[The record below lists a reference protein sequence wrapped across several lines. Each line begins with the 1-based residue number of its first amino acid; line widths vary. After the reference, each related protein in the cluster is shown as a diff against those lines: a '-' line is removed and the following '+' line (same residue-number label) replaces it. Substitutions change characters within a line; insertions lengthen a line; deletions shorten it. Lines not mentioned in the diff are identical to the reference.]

1 MKKKEFNNIIKEIE
15 NNINKI
21 LDIKNE
27 INECIN
33 NIKLIHENSSIY
45 ENDNK
50 NNYKYYSIECLKVI
64 NEKIKIEKINL
75 PKIEIKKVR

>member
-27 INECIN
+27 INEFIN
-33 NIKLIHENSSIY
+33 QLKTIKINSSIY
-45 ENDNK
+45 ENDNV
-50 NNYKYYSIECLKVI
+50 NNFKYYIIQYLNII
-64 NEKIKIEKINL
+64 NQ
-75 PKIEIKKVR
+75 